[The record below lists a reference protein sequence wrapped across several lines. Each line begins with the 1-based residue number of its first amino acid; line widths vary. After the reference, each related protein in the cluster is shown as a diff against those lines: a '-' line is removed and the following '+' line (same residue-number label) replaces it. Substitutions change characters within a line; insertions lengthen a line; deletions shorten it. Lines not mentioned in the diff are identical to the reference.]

1 MQPSAIRATPIL
13 ICRVS
18 YQCHSF
24 AEPVNVSFSD
34 FTLVHSA
41 QAKDKYEKTAVK
53 FLDFEGK
60 KYEQWMAATEHNL
73 PMLMNKP
80 LLVIT
85 SESQS
90 QGEPV
95 RIFLRLLTYTHQTQ

>member
-1 MQPSAIRATPIL
+1 MQPSAIRATPIQ

-34 FTLVHSA
+34 LTLVHSA

-60 KYEQWMAATEHNL
+60 KYEQWMAATERNL

-95 RIFLRLLTYTHQTQ
+95 RIFLCLLTYTHQTQ